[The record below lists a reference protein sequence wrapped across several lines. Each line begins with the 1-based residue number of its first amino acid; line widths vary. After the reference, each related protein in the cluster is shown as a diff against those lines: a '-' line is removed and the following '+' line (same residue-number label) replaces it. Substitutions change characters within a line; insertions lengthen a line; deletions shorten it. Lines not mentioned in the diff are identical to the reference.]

1 VSQADNAAALHA
13 AASRP
18 PTDLKHLHRN
28 LRLRVVLGELL
39 LPSLKYWLPGALL
52 LLLCVWWVL
61 SMVSGKPA
69 TLPTSA
75 MSNPGAN
82 SFAGPR
88 AADVS
93 VILILAVLS
102 VLLATTIER
111 SRRILVRT
119 LALPE
124 ELVKGGWSAEAVAQ
138 HLARG
143 IDRIASAG
151 GAPAMPLLLDA
162 SPRPDIIVPSTTL
175 SVATAAAWLGE
186 FLGLRPRSIAV
197 ELLAPGPGRIAIW
210 LRPEPGQPI
219 TGGVVP
225 ASRLADALAALGERA
240 AEAVAPYNFV
250 LAGLR
255 TKDEARSDQALATAQ
270 RAGDSAHLPA
280 TVRAACLALGSILTF
295 QRLCRATP
303 KDQTRDA
310 WRATETAAIEA
321 AQQLNSR
328 ALTLLPDHPLALL
341 VQALLER
348 WRPDLAEAELRAW
361 IARAGAVRPHAERYF
376 AEPTQL
382 IETLVEIETDRRVR
396 RWEALGWAAEG
407 LLVAFHRGR
416 LARAQ
421 DSLKA
426 ARKLLRD
433 VRNNGAPVMASLFMD
448 RLQDVARTAD
458 LLAAAKSLPPDLAE
472 GAAKLRKALQR
483 VLADTERALPA
494 IKAAQLRYADQQA
507 RYEQS
512 VAYFEHIE
520 NARWTA
526 LRASA
531 EQGDG
536 PPVATPRAPD

>member
-1 VSQADNAAALHA
+1 MSQADNAAELQA
-13 AASRP
+13 AASRAP
-18 PTDLKHLHRN
+18 AEFKHLHRK
-28 LRLRVVLGELL
+28 LRLRIVFGELL
-39 LPSLKYWLPGALL
+39 LPCLKYWLPGTLL

-61 SMVSGKPA
+61 SVVSGKPA
-69 TLPTSA
+69 TPPTSA
-75 MSNPGAN
+75 MSSPAVIPV
-82 SFAGPR
+82 AGPR
-88 AADVS
+88 AADVT
-93 VILILAVLS
+93 VILMLAVLS

-143 IDRIASAG
+143 IDRVASAG
-151 GAPAMPLLLDA
+151 VAPAMPLLLDA

-175 SVATAAAWLGE
+175 SVATAAAWLGD

-197 ELLAPGPGRIAIW
+197 ELLAPGPGRIAVW

-225 ASRLADALAALGERA
+225 AARLADALATLGERA

-250 LAGLR
+250 LAGLG
-255 TKDEARSDQALATAQ
+255 TTDDARSDQALATAQ
-270 RAGDSAHLPA
+270 RAGDSPLLPA

-295 QRLCRATP
+295 QRLCRDTP

-321 AQQLNSR
+321 AQQLNHR
-328 ALTLLPDHPLALL
+328 ALELLPDHPLALL
-341 VQALLER
+341 VQALLEQ
-348 WRPDLAEAELRAW
+348 WRPDLAAEEQRAW
-361 IARAGAVRPHAERYF
+361 IARAEAVRPHAEQYF

-382 IETLVEIETDRRVR
+382 IDTLVGIQTDRRVR
-396 RWEALGWAAEG
+396 RWKALGWDTEG
-407 LLVAFHRGR
+407 PLVALQRDS
-416 LARAQ
+416 LARAHN
-421 DSLKA
+421 SLRA

-433 VRNNGAPVMASLFMD
+433 VRNNGAPVMVSLFLD
-448 RLQDVARTAD
+448 RLQNVARTAD
-458 LLAAAKSLPPDLAE
+458 LLAAAESLPPDLAD
-472 GAAKLRKALQR
+472 GVAKLRKALQR
-483 VLADTERALPA
+483 VLADTERAQPA
-494 IKAAQLRYADQQA
+494 IEAAQLRYADQQA

-512 VAYFEHIE
+512 VAYFKRVED
-520 NARWTA
+520 ARWA
-526 LRASA
+526 ELQAWV

-536 PPVATPRAPD
+536 PPVATHRTPD